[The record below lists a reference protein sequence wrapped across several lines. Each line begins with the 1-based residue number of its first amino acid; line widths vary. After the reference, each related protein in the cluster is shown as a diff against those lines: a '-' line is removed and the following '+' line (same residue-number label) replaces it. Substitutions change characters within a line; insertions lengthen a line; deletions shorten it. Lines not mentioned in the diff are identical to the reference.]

1 MRSGLEAGTSI
12 KVTIGRF
19 GSEPQE
25 VIIEKDSTI
34 RTALQEVGIEI
45 TDSDKVWVN
54 GTRASLRD
62 ILDEGDIVNVVTPK
76 QAGLK

>member
-1 MRSGLEAGTSI
+1 MRANTDVI

-25 VIIEKDSTI
+25 VSVQKDSTI
-34 RTALQEVGIEI
+34 RAALEEIGISLGS
-45 TDSDKVWVN
+45 DDKVWVN
-54 GTRASLRD
+54 GQRAGLRD

-76 QAGLK
+76 QAGSLS

>member
-1 MRSGLEAGTSI
+1 MRQSENSM

-25 VIIEKDSTI
+25 VFIERDSTI
-34 RTALQEVGIEI
+34 RAALTEVGIEI

-54 GTRASLRD
+54 GQRATLRD
-62 ILDEGDIVNVVTPK
+62 ILEENDIVNVVTPK
-76 QAGLK
+76 QAGNN

>member
-1 MRSGLEAGTSI
+1 MRNALADGSSI

-19 GSEPQE
+19 GSDPQE

-34 RTALQEVGIEI
+34 RAALDEVGIEI
-45 TDSDKVWVN
+45 SDSDKVWVN
-54 GTRASLRD
+54 GVRAGLRD

-76 QAGLK
+76 QAGVK